1 MLYAQCFG
9 RYLLKMMSCNLRKS
23 SDSSNVNSWK
33 AKSLEKLS
41 FCDSV
46 GGDWALLLF
55 AHLWGC
61 TGSDYSFHLT
71 HSSAPIDA
79 RGGGINL
86 WMTSIM
92 VRLPFQKMAQ
102 KNSKISSCRKIIY
115 PQCSC
120 TKTQQ
125 LEFMKTWMSIS
136 RVACRNWEG
145 KHWNF
150 SPSSK
155 RCLLA
160 NVPFELIF

>member
-1 MLYAQCFG
+1 
-9 RYLLKMMSCNLRKS
+9 MSPHITPRS
-23 SDSSNVNSWK
+23 STMVWFAKTLITLPWSASWK

-79 RGGGINL
+79 RVSFIGRDQFVNDLYYGAFAF
-86 WMTSIM
+86 S
-92 VRLPFQKMAQ
+92 KMAQ